1 MPIPI
6 ISFGIRQVLPL
17 TLVAVGASASATAR
31 FSPSE
36 QGAISLAHLAHFC
49 VRAVLLR
56 QSLYLLAV
64 FNRPP
69 QYVASMAEPF
79 GHLLLISRWMPQH
92 FGRKEEALHVVK

>member
-1 MPIPI
+1 
-6 ISFGIRQVLPL
+6 
-17 TLVAVGASASATAR
+17 
-31 FSPSE
+31 
-36 QGAISLAHLAHFC
+36 
-49 VRAVLLR
+49 VLLR

-64 FNRPP
+64 LNRAP

>member
-1 MPIPI
+1 VAEWQI
-6 ISFGIRQVLPL
+6 
-17 TLVAVGASASATAR
+17 TLING
-31 FSPSE
+31 PN
-36 QGAISLAHLAHFC
+36 LAHFC

>member
-1 MPIPI
+1 M
-6 ISFGIRQVLPL
+6 SSQARELLKRSQTHPL
-17 TLVAVGASASATAR
+17 TRVAKWQITLING
-31 FSPSE
+31 PN
-36 QGAISLAHLAHFC
+36 LAHFC

-56 QSLYLLAV
+56 QTLYLLAV